1 MRSSLFAFAY
11 DFLDEGVDQVLDNA
25 HELGGMDGVSVT
37 SAYHAGRDLFP
48 HNPRRRIRFL
58 DPGTVFFHPD
68 LSLYAGTPIQ
78 PRVAPEFADIDM
90 VRTVVNAAG
99 RRDLTVGAWTVYFH
113 TDRDRDLIDHAP
125 RNAFNDPYLTD
136 ICPLAPASQEYAR
149 AITRDVAST
158 GVSTISAESL
168 HFPPLE
174 HGFHHE
180 RFFVQLGPETRYL
193 LSICFCDA
201 CRGVAQGA
209 GIDGDKVQRAVAQ
222 EIDKQIR
229 GGSDEALSLDAVSA
243 MAGGQLGA
251 YLAAQRSALTTL
263 ITELVQIAGDGGA
276 QLNVVDLSGVMKG
289 YATGAPTG
297 APAAED
303 SWKLGLEL
311 QPIVASGA
319 VIAVPAYV
327 RDQDRLRLEL
337 TAYQA
342 VVGDALSV
350 ILRPSPPDVDS
361 QTQLAEKIRLVAN
374 YPGQQLGF
382 YCYGLVNLDRIGW
395 IGDGLRGLHG

>member
-11 DFLDEGVDQVLDNA
+11 DFLDEGVEQVLDNVQ
-25 HELGGMDGVSVT
+25 ELGGMDGVSVA

-58 DPGTVFFHPD
+58 DPGTIFFHPD
-68 LSLYAGTPIQ
+68 MSLYAATPIR
-78 PRVAPEFADIDM
+78 PRVAPEFADVDM
-90 VRTVVNAAG
+90 VRTVVDAAD
-99 RRDLTVGAWTVYFH
+99 RRNLAVGAWTVYFH

-125 RNAFNDPYLTD
+125 RNAFDDPYLTD

-149 AITRDVAST
+149 ALTRDIAST

-180 RFFVQLGPETRYL
+180 RFFVELGALARYL
-193 LSICFCDA
+193 LSICFCDS
-201 CRGVAQGA
+201 CRAVARTA
-209 GIDGDKVQRAVAQ
+209 GIDGAKLQRVVAQ
-222 EIDKQIR
+222 DIDRQIR
-229 GGSDEALSLDAVSA
+229 TVSAETLSFDAVSA
-243 MAGGQLGA
+243 MAGGDLGE
-251 YLAAQRSALTTL
+251 YLAAQRSALTAL
-263 ITELVQIAGDGGA
+263 IVELNQIAGDGGA
-276 QLNVVDLSGVMKG
+276 QLHVVDLSGVMKG

-297 APAAED
+297 APAAEE

-327 RDQDRLRLEL
+327 RDIGRLRLEL
-337 TAYQA
+337 TAYQD

-350 ILRPSPPDVDS
+350 ILRPSPPDVD
-361 QTQLAEKIRLVAN
+361 TRTELADKIRLVTDF
-374 YPGQQLGF
+374 PGQQLGF